1 MQETPNRWGKCNIQY
16 TSNRS
21 KLRNGQAQSVQRSR
35 KSWTNLLN
43 GVQLAELSLVE
54 MVFIMW
60 NQMRL
65 SYYMLWTY
73 LGEVA
78 TTEDG
83 SSLEF
88 LAIMQLH
95 VVGVI

>member
-1 MQETPNRWGKCNIQY
+1 
-16 TSNRS
+16 
-21 KLRNGQAQSVQRSR
+21 
-35 KSWTNLLN
+35 
-43 GVQLAELSLVE
+43 VQLAELSLVE

-83 SSLEF
+83 SYLEF